1 MMDNERP
8 PKFEIDDFVK
18 IVNNGRDVP
27 GNSYAKRC
35 ALGKTGTITV
45 VSHLTQK
52 GYFYKLS
59 CDERWWHEQALKTE
73 KTIQVTECEFM
84 ELLNG

>member
-1 MMDNERP
+1 MDNERP

-52 GYFYKLS
+52 GYFYK
-59 CDERWWHEQALKTE
+59 
-73 KTIQVTECEFM
+73 
-84 ELLNG
+84 